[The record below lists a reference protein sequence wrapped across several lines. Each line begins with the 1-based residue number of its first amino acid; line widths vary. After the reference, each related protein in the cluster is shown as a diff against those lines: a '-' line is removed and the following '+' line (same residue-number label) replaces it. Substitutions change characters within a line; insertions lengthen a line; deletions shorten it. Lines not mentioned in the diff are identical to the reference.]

1 MTPGGHPTPDPAP
14 SVTRGYLGGMSEAP
28 TAPPRRQARTPAGRA
43 GATSPDSPATGA
55 RTSRSRTPGNLAV
68 KRIRPAYE
76 QVAEQLRALV
86 LSGTV
91 APGDRLPVEGDLSA
105 EFGVSRSTVREA
117 IRLLSS
123 QSLVHT
129 VRGPAGGTFVSA
141 ADPESL
147 RDYLETSIGLLSGNE
162 GISAHDLLEVRDI
175 LEVPAA
181 RLAALR
187 RTDEHLTSMH
197 AIIEREKGQR
207 DRGERF
213 EQNQQFHAQVLAAAG
228 NPLLA
233 VVTDPVYSV
242 IQTRFLKDEERPF
255 YTRVNQEHAEI
266 LGYIER
272 GDGEG
277 AARAMA
283 AHLAQLRDVYGA
295 GGAAS
300 SAAPT
305 L

>member
-1 MTPGGHPTPDPAP
+1 VGQSSDDAVREDRLVNDATTHTER
-14 SVTRGYLGGMSEAP
+14 VTR
-28 TAPPRRQARTPAGRA
+28 ARPA
-43 GATSPDSPATGA
+43 SS
-55 RTSRSRTPGNLAV
+55 NLAV

-86 LSGTV
+86 LSGKV

-105 EFGVSRSTVREA
+105 EFGVSRSTIREA

-123 QSLVHT
+123 QSMVHT

-147 RDYLETSIGLLSGNE
+147 RDYLETSIGLLSGND
-162 GISAHDLLEVRDI
+162 GISVTDLLEVREL

-181 RLAALR
+181 RLAAQR
-187 RTDEHLTSMH
+187 RSETHLVAMRSTL
-197 AIIEREKGQR
+197 ERERVQR

-213 EQNQQFHAQVLAAAG
+213 EQNQQFHAQILMAAG

-233 VVTDPVYSV
+233 VVTDPVYRV
-242 IQTRFLKDEERPF
+242 IQARFVKDEERPF
-255 YTRVNQEHAEI
+255 YTRVNQEHSVI
-266 LGYIER
+266 LGHIER

-277 AARAMA
+277 AALAMQE
-283 AHLAQLRDVYGA
+283 HLAQLRGVYGRSVDPSA
-295 GGAAS
+295 VELPASEGGS
-300 SAAPT
+300 
-305 L
+305 

>member
-1 MTPGGHPTPDPAP
+1 VHVSEVSPAPARRPSRGPSPASPAP
-14 SVTRGYLGGMSEAP
+14 SERS
-28 TAPPRRQARTPAGRA
+28 
-43 GATSPDSPATGA
+43 STGA
-55 RTSRSRTPGNLAV
+55 AGKPARARKGSSRDLAV

-105 EFGVSRSTVREA
+105 EFGVSRSTIREA

-147 RDYLETSIGLLSGNE
+147 REYLETSIGLLSGND
-162 GISAHDLLEVRDI
+162 GISAAHLLEVRDI

-181 RLAALR
+181 RLAAVR
-187 RTDEHLTSMH
+187 RSEDDLVLMRAT
-197 AIIEREKGQR
+197 IERERGQR

-213 EQNQQFHAQVLAAAG
+213 EQNQQFHAQILVAAN

-255 YTRVNQEHAEI
+255 YTRVNDEHTEI
-266 LGYIER
+266 LGHIER

-277 AARAMA
+277 AAQAMA
-283 AHLAQLRDVYGA
+283 AHLAQLRGVYGA
-295 GGAAS
+295 
-300 SAAPT
+300 AAPAAR
-305 L
+305 